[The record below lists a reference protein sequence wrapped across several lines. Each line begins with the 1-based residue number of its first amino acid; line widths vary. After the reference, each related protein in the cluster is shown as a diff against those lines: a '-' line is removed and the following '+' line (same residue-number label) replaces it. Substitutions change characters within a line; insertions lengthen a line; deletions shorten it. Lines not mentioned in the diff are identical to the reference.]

1 VNILD
6 PGVKIGRWSEKE
18 QIQIFE
24 EMKNHLTSWSTISRK
39 LTGRTENSIKNYFYS
54 TVRRIQACP
63 VIEYISKLKNKQQ
76 TATFASEEEFEKT
89 FELDK
94 LNLLG
99 SIICK
104 WLFNPGEARQTHF
117 SLYNYL
123 LNMITDDKKKP
134 KPKDSKDSE
143 EAETENCAPQREP
156 EQQEPILAVPS
167 VLRYY
172 NPKTLNGTSLLLPLA
187 LHGDLANI
195 TSRSIFDKLQSHQGL
210 RADQTPLP
218 QNSLNARSQKAT
230 SVLDDN
236 ESSFSNISIPI
247 PSSGSFKKVNLPPN
261 NTQAMNS
268 AMQDSGN
275 SSNPLNA
282 FFVNQLL
289 RRLSS
294 LLDHEV
300 EGISQDKNNTQALT
314 NLIRSF
320 STQNIAR
327 NQPSSSEVG
336 FKEVS
341 KTNVCIGCLLRGPC
355 KCSELNLS

>member
-1 VNILD
+1 
-6 PGVKIGRWSEKE
+6 VKIGSWSEKE

-39 LTGRTENSIKNYFYS
+39 LMGRTENSIKNYFYS

-63 VIEYISKLKNKQQ
+63 VIEFISKLKKKEPAAQ
-76 TATFASEEEFEKT
+76 FASEEEFEKS

-99 SIICK
+99 TIICK
-104 WLFNPGEARQTHF
+104 WLYNPGEARETHF

-123 LNMITDDKKKP
+123 LNMITDDKKKQ
-134 KPKDSKDSE
+134 KPKDSKDSKDSEDAEIE
-143 EAETENCAPQREP
+143 ERTAVRDRE
-156 EQQEPILAVPS
+156 QHEPILAVPS

-195 TSRSIFDKLQSHQGL
+195 TSRSIFERLQSQQGP
-210 RADQTPLP
+210 RPDQTFLP
-218 QNSLNARSQKAT
+218 PGSHNLRSQKAT
-230 SVLDDN
+230 SVFDDS

-247 PSSGSFKKVNLPPN
+247 PSSGSFKKVNLAPN
-261 NTQAMNS
+261 NTQGMNPT
-268 AMQDSGN
+268 MQDSGN
-275 SSNPLNA
+275 SSNPLNS

-289 RRLSS
+289 WRLSS
-294 LLDHEV
+294 LLEHDV

-320 STQNIAR
+320 SAQNIAR

-341 KTNVCIGCLLRGPC
+341 KANVCIGCLLRGPC